1 MEPIVNAECSKL
13 IAMLHDEEVKAQI
26 AMLYDALKSRA
37 APNSWNLV
45 AYKHDCHKYYKYHR
59 DSPKRYSMLVTSVD
73 TQKTDEQAFGGKY
86 LGFSGEHMVPKNSV
100 VIEVCAAHIRRTGL
114 WATTPKKRSTQDSK
128 VRCIGSSNQLQ
139 KPYKSNNRG
148 LPA

>member
-1 MEPIVNAECSKL
+1 MEPIVDAECSKL

-26 AMLYDALKSRA
+26 AMLYDALQSRA

-73 TQKTDEQAFGGKY
+73 TQKTDEQAFCGKY

-100 VIEVCAAHIRRTGL
+100 VIEVCGSTYTAYRVVGDYAKEEIDTRFRGSLHRLIQLAAKAI
-114 WATTPKKRSTQDSK
+114 
-128 VRCIGSSNQLQ
+128 Q
-139 KPYKSNNRG
+139 KQ
-148 LPA
+148 

>member
-13 IAMLHDEEVKAQI
+13 IALLHDEEVKAQI

-37 APNSWNLV
+37 TPNSWNLV
-45 AYKHDCHKYYKYHR
+45 AYRHDCHKYYKYHR

-86 LGFSGEHMVPKNSV
+86 LGFSGEHMIPKNSV
-100 VIEVCAAHIRRTGL
+100 VIEVCGSTYTAYRVVGDYAKEEIDTRFRGSLHRLIQSAAKAI
-114 WATTPKKRSTQDSK
+114 
-128 VRCIGSSNQLQ
+128 Q
-139 KPYKSNNRG
+139 KQ
-148 LPA
+148 